1 MGPKPPP
8 KNRTPP
14 RESGLSPVTK
24 RLAPESQSQPEIR
37 RVKGQADVNNQG
49 GATAARSL
57 HFVDEDTAPTWF
69 LCFFDDFETRMQ
81 DFFSK
86 KLKEH
91 EERIEGVCFDLEQ
104 AKGKIKVL
112 EDNTQKLND
121 KLEDLENRSRR
132 NNVILHGVPETD
144 NENCKE
150 TVTELLTNFVGLEE
164 EYVKSVMQRVHRTP
178 TFRARGPSAG
188 SSSSD
193 RPKPRIIH
201 IALSSF
207 QDKIKVFKACV
218 SKFKQDSYQSHK
230 LYISDDLSKG
240 VQQKRKAKME
250 TFVKLKREGKRPF
263 FVYPDIIK
271 YRNGENLI
279 TVP

>member
-14 RESGLSPVTK
+14 RESGLSPASK
-24 RLAPESQSQPEIR
+24 RLAPPSRPEMATH
-37 RVKGQADVNNQG
+37 RVKGQQDVNNQ

-57 HFVDEDTAPTWF
+57 SFDEDTPPTWF

-81 DFFSK
+81 ELLST

-91 EERIEGVCFDLEQ
+91 EEQIECVRFDLEQ
-104 AKGKIKVL
+104 AKGKIKAL
-112 EDNTQKLND
+112 EDNTQKLID

-144 NENCKE
+144 NEDCRE
-150 TVTELLTNFVGLEE
+150 TVTGLLTNFVGLNEQ
-164 EYVKSVMQRVHRTP
+164 YVKTVMQRVHRTP
-178 TFRARGPSAG
+178 TTRARVHASAAESG
-188 SSSSD
+188 

-207 QDKIKVFKACV
+207 QDKITVFKACV
-218 SKFKQDSYQSHK
+218 NKFKQDSYQNYK
-230 LYISDDLSKG
+230 LFISDDLSKG

-250 TFVKLKREGKRPF
+250 TFIKLKKEGKRPF
-263 FVYPDIIK
+263 FVYPDIVK
-271 YRNGENLI
+271 YRNGANLI